1 MSRQQHGQFVDQ
13 PQTQPPGWTAEALF
27 DRVRQL
33 GLAADAAVASMRK
46 NVASGRFPLR
56 HYVSMWDAK
65 IRAFE
70 RDVPAGSPPRG
81 KGARVPAGSGGDA
94 SGAQQVLRGA
104 AWTGSG
110 QLGRAA
116 RTGALSRRTESHREA
131 TASVESTREVR
142 LWLFRALTPVLI
154 WCVA

>member
-46 NVASGRFPLR
+46 NVASGKFPLR

-70 RDVPAGSPPRG
+70 RDAPAGSAPRG
-81 KGARVPAGSGGDA
+81 KGARVPGSSGDA
-94 SGAQQVLRGA
+94 GGAQQVPRGA
-104 AWTGSG
+104 ARTGSG

-131 TASVESTREVR
+131 MASVESTREAR
-142 LWLFRALTPVLI
+142 LWLSSALTPVLI